1 MSHLQTYKSDLLLF
15 IEAGFIAVNQFDE
28 DASSKLFKAAALLDP
43 KNALPQLGIGY
54 THLCKLELKQAC
66 KLFSELLEK
75 DPNNEMAKTLLGLS
89 CALNPTETAKG
100 EKTLEEAILSAQDPM
115 VKNLATS
122 ALKFVNQF
130 VKKTP
135 TPAQSAAH
143 INSQDNPRKKP

>member
-1 MSHLQTYKSDLLLF
+1 MGNLQTYKSDLLLF

-43 KNALPQLGIGY
+43 TNALPEIGVGY

-75 DPNNEMAKTLLGLS
+75 DPNNEMARTLLGLS
-89 CALNPTETAKG
+89 YALNPTETTKG
-100 EKTLEEAILSAQDPM
+100 EKLLEEAVRSAKDPMIKNLSA
-115 VKNLATS
+115 S
-122 ALKFVNQF
+122 ALDFVHRF

-135 TPAQSAAH
+135 TPLQGAA
-143 INSQDNPRKKP
+143 PAKPTKKK

>member
-1 MSHLQTYKSDLLLF
+1 MMSHLQTYNSDLVLF

-43 KNALPQLGIGY
+43 KNALPQLGVGY
-54 THLCKLELKQAC
+54 THLCKLELKQAS

-75 DPNNEMAKTLLGLS
+75 DPKNEMAKTLLGLS
-89 CALNPTETAKG
+89 YALNPTETAKG
-100 EKTLEEAILSAQDPM
+100 EKTLEEASRSAKDPM
-115 VKNLATS
+115 IKNLATS

-135 TPAQSAAH
+135 TPAQSTKR
-143 INSQDNPRKKP
+143 QDNPRKQS